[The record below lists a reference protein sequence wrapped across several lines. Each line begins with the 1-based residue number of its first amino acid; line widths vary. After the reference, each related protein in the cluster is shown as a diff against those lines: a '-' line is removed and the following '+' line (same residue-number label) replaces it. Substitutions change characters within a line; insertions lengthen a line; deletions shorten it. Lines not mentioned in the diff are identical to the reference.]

1 MWPGSATLL
10 SPVIGSAARPMFAT
24 ELSGA
29 LAAASGTSAPS
40 TRRNLGIT
48 TIALLEG
55 AAALRCGRGA
65 LALQAALPAIAIT
78 GAVYVFGLNVLH

>member
-1 MWPGSATLL
+1 ML

-65 LALQAALPAIAIT
+65 LAT
-78 GAVYVFGLNVLH
+78 GRPRCLLSQGCIRTERILAT